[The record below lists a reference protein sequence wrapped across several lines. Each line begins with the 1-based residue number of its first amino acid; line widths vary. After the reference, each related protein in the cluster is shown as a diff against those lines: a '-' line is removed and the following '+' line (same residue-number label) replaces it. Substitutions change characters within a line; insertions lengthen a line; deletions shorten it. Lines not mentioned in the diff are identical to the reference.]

1 MINITNKKDCCGCAA
16 CIQRC
21 PKQCISLKEDNEG
34 FLYPIVN
41 TNTCIDCGLCEKV
54 CPIIN
59 EGTSHIPLKVYAAIN
74 KNENIRLQ
82 SSSGGV
88 FSLLAEHIINEG
100 GIVFGARFDE
110 NWQVRLDYTE
120 GIGGI
125 AAFRGSKY
133 IQARTEDAYFKAET
147 FLKAGRK
154 VMFTG
159 TPCQISGLKK
169 FLRKEYDNLLAVDF
183 VCHGVPS
190 PKIWNRYLNELL
202 TSENQK
208 KNISHSSTPHSF
220 SELKSH
226 VTDITFR
233 DKSIGWK
240 KYRFV
245 LQHNL
250 TENITENKLN
260 SISYSDIHRNNTF
273 MRLFLS
279 DIILRPSCYDCKCKE
294 GKSNADLTIA
304 DFWGIE
310 NISPEMDDDKGT
322 SLILIQTEKGRHVFS
337 SLDLIKK
344 EQTYED
350 ASRSN
355 QGLKSNCKPHPKR
368 DLFWNEIDK
377 VKSLNKFTQ
386 SLLKEGYIKRVKLKV
401 KQLVKI
407 LLNRS

>member
-1 MINITNKKDCCGCAA
+1 
-16 CIQRC
+16 
-21 PKQCISLKEDNEG
+21 
-34 FLYPIVN
+34 
-41 TNTCIDCGLCEKV
+41 
-54 CPIIN
+54 
-59 EGTSHIPLKVYAAIN
+59 
-74 KNENIRLQ
+74 
-82 SSSGGV
+82 
-88 FSLLAEHIINEG
+88 
-100 GIVFGARFDE
+100 
-110 NWQVRLDYTE
+110 
-120 GIGGI
+120 
-125 AAFRGSKY
+125 
-133 IQARTEDAYFKAET
+133 
-147 FLKAGRK
+147 
-154 VMFTG
+154 MFTG